1 MTDMQGNINVSRE
14 IQILVVDDFLTM
26 RRIIRSALNQI
37 GFGNIHEAE
46 NGEAALAIMRGK
58 KIDFVISDWNM
69 PKMMGI
75 DLLKAVRASEATKD
89 IPFLMVT
96 AESQKENVMEAVK
109 SGVSSYI
116 VKPFTRE
123 TLEQKLQAIFK

>member
-1 MTDMQGNINVSRE
+1 MTDRVNLNVSRD

-26 RRIIRSALNQI
+26 RRIIRTALNQI
-37 GFGNIHEAE
+37 GFGNITEAD
-46 NGEAALAIMRGK
+46 NGESALAVMRSK
-58 KIDFVISDWNM
+58 KIDFIISDWNM

-75 DLLKAVRASEATKD
+75 DLLKAVRANEATKD
-89 IPFLMVT
+89 VPFLMVT

-123 TLEQKLQAIFK
+123 TLEQKLEIIFK